1 MGDLKGPLGMNS
13 PRPHRVG
20 AGRAIATLREQIAI
34 RRAIA
39 DQVISLAQLLGRSVR
54 TDAGARVG
62 RVSDVVVRW
71 DGGVAHPPVVACLIG
86 VGSGL
91 ARLEMRDVVLRQNE
105 IRLQSAPQMV
115 WGPIP
120 QQGDVAL
127 ARDVLDHQLVD
138 LAGVQVVRAAD
149 VYLFNGPGGWELAGI
164 DVGLRSLARRLL
176 PKTKVCP
183 PPDRVI
189 DWAQL
194 HAFVARFT
202 DTTSAWTSGPTTA
215 AGMAGSGLQ
224 LAGSA
229 AHLKELRAQDVTALF
244 GDLSRDQQAQLVASA
259 PPSPAVEALSQLDA
273 DHREA
278 LLAALDE
285 PDRERLRALLEGHVG

>member
-1 MGDLKGPLGMNS
+1 M
-13 PRPHRVG
+13 
-20 AGRAIATLREQIAI
+20 
-34 RRAIA
+34 
-39 DQVISLAQLLGRSVR
+39 
-54 TDAGARVG
+54 
-62 RVSDVVVRW
+62 
-71 DGGVAHPPVVACLIG
+71 
-86 VGSGL
+86 
-91 ARLEMRDVVLRQNE
+91 LRQNE
-105 IRLQSAPQMV
+105 IRLRSTQRMV

-120 QQGDVAL
+120 RQGDVAL

-149 VYLFNGPGGWELAGI
+149 VYLLNGPGGWELAGI
-164 DVGLRSLARRLL
+164 DVGLQSLARRLL

-229 AHLKELRAQDVTALF
+229 AHLKELRAEDVTALF
-244 GDLSRDQQAQLVASA
+244 ADLSRDQQAQLVASA
-259 PPSPAVEALSQLDA
+259 PPSPAAEALSQLDD

-278 LLAALDE
+278 LLAALDK

>member
-1 MGDLKGPLGMNS
+1 
-13 PRPHRVG
+13 
-20 AGRAIATLREQIAI
+20 
-34 RRAIA
+34 
-39 DQVISLAQLLGRSVR
+39 
-54 TDAGARVG
+54 
-62 RVSDVVVRW
+62 
-71 DGGVAHPPVVACLIG
+71 
-86 VGSGL
+86 
-91 ARLEMRDVVLRQNE
+91 
-105 IRLQSAPQMV
+105 MV
-115 WGPIP
+115 WSPIP

-138 LAGVQVVRAAD
+138 VAGVQVVRAAD
-149 VYLFNGPGGWELAGI
+149 VYLLNGPGGWELAGI
-164 DVGLRSLARRLL
+164 DVGLQSFARRLL

-202 DTTSAWTSGPTTA
+202 DTTSAWTSGPTIA

-229 AHLKELRAQDVTALF
+229 AHLKELRAEDVTALVA
-244 GDLSRDQQAQLVASA
+244 DLSRDQQAQLVASA
-259 PPSPAVEALSQLDA
+259 PASPAAEALSQLDA

-278 LLAALDE
+278 LLAALDK
-285 PDRERLRALLEGHVG
+285 PDRERLRALLEGHVR